1 MLILFTIIGSIGSFL
16 IPIPQA
22 KKAYFVSTKGVSAYT
37 YIGLF
42 TTAILFIP
50 HGINTDQPFLSV
62 AHFFSAIFTSIIIYS
77 LVRDNKNKKLWFY
90 QFFISLI
97 FLILYIFG
105 VLILRIIIF
114 MVLSLCLRIPQLLK
128 AIHDKNIEGISIH
141 TWIFAGFSNAGWA
154 GAAAIHHDLVLSTF
168 TIFNILFSVVLI
180 TIVSVR
186 RRKFVNGAKIVV

>member
-1 MLILFTIIGSIGSFL
+1 
-16 IPIPQA
+16 
-22 KKAYFVSTKGVSAYT
+22 
-37 YIGLF
+37 
-42 TTAILFIP
+42 
-50 HGINTDQPFLSV
+50 
-62 AHFFSAIFTSIIIYS
+62 
-77 LVRDNKNKKLWFY
+77 
-90 QFFISLI
+90 
-97 FLILYIFG
+97 
-105 VLILRIIIF
+105 

-154 GAAAIHHDLVLSTF
+154 GAAVIHHDLVLSTF